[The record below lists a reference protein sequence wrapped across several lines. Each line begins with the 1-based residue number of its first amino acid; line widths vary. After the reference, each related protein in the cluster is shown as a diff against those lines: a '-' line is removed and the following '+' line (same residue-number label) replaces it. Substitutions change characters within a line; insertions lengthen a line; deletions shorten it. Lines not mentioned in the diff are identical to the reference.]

1 MRLNKHVKTIR
12 KKWVLALRDRDGGPI
27 PKEIFG
33 GFRGLESDET
43 SFCDETEPW
52 VFTVAKKSDRLHD
65 RKPLSRCKKEK
76 NQSTF
81 SKRVARVALRTCA
94 PHPSGRAAMTAGTK
108 A

>member
-1 MRLNKHVKTIR
+1 MMHAVANCRLE
-12 KKWVLALRDRDGGPI
+12 KKQTSIVQCAEGTSYPVATLRV
-27 PKEIFG
+27 
-33 GFRGLESDET
+33 
-43 SFCDETEPW
+43 C
-52 VFTVAKKSDRLHD
+52 TVAKKFDRLHD